1 MQRRLPLFRLESF
14 RKFSV
19 PPANHNQL
27 NRQSRRFNLLRNLV
41 HHLGAKSAKQ
51 QNPRPEILAQSQLA
65 QQSLRVRLI
74 RHIKIRPQNH
84 AGSRKNLPIRF
95 AYLAR
100 LLHRALGSANH
111 VLFFDRFNPEARGK
125 IRQVGNQ
132 RHERPSRVH
141 RTPSLAD
148 RPVKMWNHRDQ
159 HVRGMLAKVI
169 RQQFH
174 QWPMENPY
182 GGLQYPQKLGRT
194 KRPAVPQKGVV
205 LLLYLYSCQLL
216 KHVKVV
222 GQLLKLHQF
231 HVPGTLLLFANRLQS
246 HRCISMSASGVMEK
260 HVNINHWPAL
270 LHTFKPPPQEHT
282 TCHVEKLS
290 STLCSIS
297 SESTFTHNSRTLYAL
312 FISPV

>member
-1 MQRRLPLFRLESF
+1 MQRALPLFRLEFF
-14 RKFSV
+14 RKFFV

-51 QNPRPEILAQSQLA
+51 QDPGRQILSQTQLAAQSLG
-65 QQSLRVRLI
+65 LRWI

-84 AGSRKNLPIRF
+84 ARSRKNLSIRF
-95 AYLAR
+95 AYLAG

-111 VLFFDRFNPEARGK
+111 VLFFDRLNPEAWGK

-132 RHERPSRVH
+132 GHERPPRVH

-148 RPVKMWNHRDQ
+148 RPVKMRNHRNQ
-159 HVRGMLAKVI
+159 HVGGMLPKVI

-174 QWPMENPY
+174 QWPVENPDS
-182 GGLQYPQKLGRT
+182 GLQYPQKLGRT
-194 KRPAVPQKGVV
+194 KRPSVPQKGVV

-231 HVPGTLLLFANRLQS
+231 HIPGTLLLFANRLQS

-260 HVNINHWPAL
+260 HVNFNHWPAL
-270 LHTFKPPPQEHT
+270 SHTFKPSSQEHT
-282 TCHVEKLS
+282 TCHVENLS